1 MNVYYLYGRTKE
13 DLKKKEQTIYVRL
26 SYGRSKIHYRA
37 STKLIIKKD
46 GWNFKKGEAAGVVNL
61 MTGSRSVE
69 DSQYFQEVK
78 DKLDQIR
85 KHLKNEFRQLK
96 LKTEHNFYT
105 KQDWNIW
112 AKEQFEIATGL
123 KEARTNIAPLFTKK
137 FKDYIDLNKLTWATG
152 TLRGY
157 NSHKTLFNEFMAYKK
172 HEYKTTEIDLNFY
185 KELQEWSYEEK
196 EHLPNTFGNHIKKV
210 KAVMNYFISEEI
222 GFQHHPNIKSKRFQ
236 KISKSVPHEVLTSKE
251 IELVFNFESH
261 KDSLNNVRDITK
273 LLYWGC
279 LRYGEFYEAIQQE
292 PLRLEEGKKTKWQVY
307 VSKTEELK
315 TIPLHEDALKLI
327 REDKLPR
334 LIERENYVKYL
345 KEILLECGI
354 KKTKIGAHTIRRS
367 FCTNMYNEEHSP
379 KYIMMYSGH
388 KTERMLM
395 EYIQQK
401 NMDLDST
408 IPTK

>member
-1 MNVYYLYGRTKE
+1 MKVYFYYGDKN
-13 DLKKKEQTIYVRL
+13 DKKKKEQKIVARL
-26 SYGRSKIHYRA
+26 TYGTNKLEKKI
-37 STKLIIKKD
+37 STKIPITKE
-46 GWNFKKGEAAGVVNL
+46 GWNFKKGEEAGVVNL
-61 MTGSRSVE
+61 MTGSRSIE
-69 DSQYFQEVK
+69 EADYFQQVK
-78 DKLDQIR
+78 EKLEHIR
-85 KHLKNEFRQLK
+85 NHLKNEFRLLK
-96 LKTEHNFYT
+96 LKPEFNIYD
-105 KQDWNIW
+105 KQEWNKW
-112 AKEQFEIATGL
+112 AKEHFEIAIGI
-123 KEARTNIAPLFTKK
+123 KEAKTNIAPLFIEK
-137 FKDYIDLNKLTWATG
+137 FDEYIDLNKLTWGSG

-157 NSHKTLFNEFMAYKK
+157 KSHRNLFKEFMKYKK

-210 KAVMNYFISEEI
+210 KAVINYFISEEI
-222 GFQHHPNIKSKRFQ
+222 GFQCHPNIKSKRFQ
-236 KISKSVPHEVLTSKE
+236 KISKSVPHEILTSKE
-251 IELVFNFESH
+251 IERIFNFESH

-292 PLRLEEGKKTKWQVY
+292 PLRLEEGKKTKWKVY

-327 REDKLPR
+327 REDRLPR
-334 LIERENYVKYL
+334 CIERENYVKYL
-345 KEILLECGI
+345 KEILKECGI

-401 NMDLDST
+401 NMDLKST
-408 IPTK
+408 IPTE

>member
-137 FKDYIDLNKLTWATG
+137 FKDYIDLNKLKSGVMKKKNTYLTLSATI
-152 TLRGY
+152 LRRL
-157 NSHKTLFNEFMAYKK
+157 K
-172 HEYKTTEIDLNFY
+172 
-185 KELQEWSYEEK
+185 
-196 EHLPNTFGNHIKKV
+196 
-210 KAVMNYFISEEI
+210 
-222 GFQHHPNIKSKRFQ
+222 
-236 KISKSVPHEVLTSKE
+236 
-251 IELVFNFESH
+251 
-261 KDSLNNVRDITK
+261 
-273 LLYWGC
+273 
-279 LRYGEFYEAIQQE
+279 
-292 PLRLEEGKKTKWQVY
+292 PL
-307 VSKTEELK
+307 
-315 TIPLHEDALKLI
+315 
-327 REDKLPR
+327 
-334 LIERENYVKYL
+334 
-345 KEILLECGI
+345 
-354 KKTKIGAHTIRRS
+354 
-367 FCTNMYNEEHSP
+367 
-379 KYIMMYSGH
+379 
-388 KTERMLM
+388 
-395 EYIQQK
+395 
-401 NMDLDST
+401 
-408 IPTK
+408 